1 MKKFLS
7 SLLLASLVPQLATV
21 GVARS
26 SAESNHPLPQ
36 VVLTAP
42 QSAVRDPQSRFE
54 PSKKSWDFAAKY
66 VKKMSVDEKIG
77 QLVHVGI
84 NAKFANRESSFF
96 KSLQRDVVENK
107 IGGIIF
113 FGAPIY
119 ETTIIGNR
127 MQELAKTPLLMSLDA
142 ETGIGMRFEDATNF
156 PWAMAV
162 AATGNPDYAYKMG
175 VVTGREARAIGIQHV
190 YAPVLDVNN
199 NADNPVINV
208 RSFGEDPETVAKFG
222 VAFANGIQSQKVI
235 ATAKHFPGHGDTAV
249 DSHRGLPIIELPR
262 ARLDSLELVPFKKAV
277 EAGIGSIM
285 IAHIALPQIDGEEI
299 KPLKEYKGGD
309 AEAGAE
315 IVNQSATIPATLS
328 AKVQTDMLRKE
339 MGFKGLI
346 VSDAMSMSGL
356 TIYFTQEEAGVR
368 AILAGT
374 DILEK
379 PTDADSILRG
389 LKAAVA
395 SGRIPM
401 SRLDE
406 SVTRQIAWKHELG
419 LFKER
424 ITPIDQMDRIVSSP
438 DVTALTDEIA
448 NHALTLV
455 RNADLPLDRSKKI
468 AVLGI
473 SNGFDGPSTMG
484 SLAGTLRSNG
494 LRFTSGY
501 LQENSSKEQVDAAR
515 KAVNE
520 ADTVVVGLYG
530 RVRSGAKNSVGI
542 PENGAAILREALAAN
557 KKVIGISFGNPYIL
571 SSFPEMKT
579 YLVAYGDMPSL
590 QRASGRAILG
600 MQEITG
606 KLPISLPGLHP
617 RGMGLSISFPKPTS
631 LPKPPYPP
639 AARAVRAGGDVMVEV
654 KIDANGQ
661 VTSAQALSGHP
672 LLRKASEAAAKES
685 RFELKSAQDS
695 HSLILIYRFKEAG
708 SPSEICCD
716 KYPYVISVVPDRIK
730 IDSSPSKT

>member
-1 MKKFLS
+1 MKFLRHTLAIIFVFN
-7 SLLLASLVPQLATV
+7 SLGIASIAI
-21 GVARS
+21 
-26 SAESNHPLPQ
+26 
-36 VVLTAP
+36 P
-42 QSAVRDPQSRFE
+42 QSAVPDPRSRFE

-66 VKKMSVDEKIG
+66 VKKLSVDEKIG
-77 QLVHVGI
+77 QLVHIGI
-84 NAKFANRESSFF
+84 NARFANRESSFF
-96 KSLQRDVVENK
+96 KSLHRDVVENK

-162 AATGNPDYAYKMG
+162 AATGNPDYAYKIG

-249 DSHRGLPIIELPR
+249 DSHRGLPIIEVPR
-262 ARLDSLELVPFKKAV
+262 TRLDSLELVPFKKAV

-285 IAHIALPQIDGEEI
+285 IAHIALPQIDSEEV

-309 AEAGAE
+309 AETGAE
-315 IVNQSATIPATLS
+315 IVTLSATIPATLS
-328 AKVQTDMLRKE
+328 AKVQTDILRKE

-356 TIYFTQEEAGVR
+356 TLYFTQEEAGVR
-368 AILAGT
+368 AVLAGT

-389 LKAAVA
+389 LRAAVA

-419 LFKER
+419 LFKQR

-448 NHALTLV
+448 NAAITLV
-455 RNADLPLDRSKKI
+455 RQGDGDLPLDRSKKI

-484 SLAGTLRSNG
+484 SFVGTLRSNG
-494 LRFTSGY
+494 LRFASGY
-501 LQENSSKEQVDAAR
+501 LQENSLKEQVNAAR
-515 KAVNE
+515 KAVND

-600 MQEITG
+600 LQPITG
-606 KLPISLPGLHP
+606 KLPITLPGLHP
-617 RGMGLSISFPKPTS
+617 RGTGLKVDYRSAIA
-631 LPKPPYPP
+631 LPKPPFPP
-639 AARAVRAGGDVMVEV
+639 AARAVRAKGDVVVEV
-654 KIDANGQ
+654 SIDANGQ
-661 VTSAQALSGHP
+661 VTSSQALSGHP
-672 LLRKASEAAAKES
+672 LLRKAAEVSAKAA
-685 RFELKSAQDS
+685 RFEPSSSNLTTRQ
-695 HSLILIYRFKEAG
+695 ILIYRFLEG
-708 SPSEICCD
+708 RESEGDCCVSSPF
-716 KYPYVISVVPDRIK
+716 VISVVGEPLT
-730 IDSSPSKT
+730 IDTTRAAS

>member
-26 SAESNHPLPQ
+26 SAELNHPLPQ

-42 QSAVRDPQSRFE
+42 QSAVSSPQPQRFE

-66 VKKMSVDEKIG
+66 VKKMTVDEKIG

-96 KSLQRDVVENK
+96 KTLQRDVVENK

-175 VVTGREARAIGIQHV
+175 VVTGREARAVGIQHV

-249 DSHRGLPIIELPR
+249 DSHRGLPIIEVPR
-262 ARLDSLELVPFKKAV
+262 ARLDSLELVPFKKAI

-285 IAHIALPQIDGEEI
+285 IAHIALPQIDGEEV

-315 IVNQSATIPATLS
+315 IVTQSATIPATLS
-328 AKVQTDMLRKE
+328 EKVQTDLLRKE

-356 TIYFTQEEAGVR
+356 TLYFTQEEAGVR
-368 AILAGT
+368 AVLAGT

-389 LKAAVA
+389 LRAAVA

-419 LFKER
+419 LFKQR
-424 ITPIDQMDRIVSSP
+424 ITPIDQMDQIVSSP
-438 DVTALTDEIA
+438 DVNALTDEIA
-448 NHALTLV
+448 NAAITLV
-455 RNADLPLDRSKKI
+455 RQGEGDLPLDRSKKI

-473 SNGFDGPSTMG
+473 SNGFDGPGTMG
-484 SLAGTLRSNG
+484 SLVGTLRSNG

-501 LQENSSKEQVDAAR
+501 LQENSLKEQADAAR

-520 ADTVVVGLYG
+520 ADVVVVGLYG

-557 KKVIGISFGNPYIL
+557 KKVIGISFGNPYVL

-606 KLPISLPGLHP
+606 RLPISLPGLHQ
-617 RGMGLSISFPKPTS
+617 RGTGIQRNADAP
-631 LPKPPYPP
+631 
-639 AARAVRAGGDVMVEV
+639 VRN
-654 KIDANGQ
+654 K
-661 VTSAQALSGHP
+661 
-672 LLRKASEAAAKES
+672 
-685 RFELKSAQDS
+685 
-695 HSLILIYRFKEAG
+695 
-708 SPSEICCD
+708 
-716 KYPYVISVVPDRIK
+716 
-730 IDSSPSKT
+730 